1 MSAQGKPVCSSDL
14 LLQLQEEIKKGNG
27 GNDYSRFLERK
38 IAELE
43 LKEEVGREPHPI
55 PATVARLERRVV
67 ELELKEEEGRKPHPN
82 PATVARLERR
92 IAELNLMRD
101 KIMSRTTAPM
111 SLIASSVLEQD
122 RSSLGRWSFSC
133 MPFLSLWA
141 ATYSSERKN
150 Q

>member
-43 LKEEVGREPHPI
+43 LKEE
-55 PATVARLERRVV
+55 
-67 ELELKEEEGRKPHPN
+67 EGRKPHPN

-92 IAELNLMRD
+92 VAELNLMKD
-101 KIMSRTTAPM
+101 KGALRTAAPM
-111 SLIASSVLEQD
+111 PLTASSGL
-122 RSSLGRWSFSC
+122 
-133 MPFLSLWA
+133 M
-141 ATYSSERKN
+141 N
-150 Q
+150 

>member
-1 MSAQGKPVCSSDL
+1 MGPFLLLLTQRKKEKERVRETRRSVKAAAIQKDVKMSAQGKPVCSSDL

-43 LKEEVGREPHPI
+43 LKEEALH
-55 PATVARLERRVV
+55 ERRIA

-92 IAELNLMRD
+92 VAELNLMKD
-101 KIMSRTTAPM
+101 KGALRTAAPM
-111 SLIASSVLEQD
+111 PLTASSGL
-122 RSSLGRWSFSC
+122 
-133 MPFLSLWA
+133 M
-141 ATYSSERKN
+141 N
-150 Q
+150 